1 MLFEQA
7 SQACAHSDQQQDEQ
21 RRLEA
26 ELCAVAELSR
36 DKDCEGGQRNHQAD
50 EGEGFF
56 DLHGF
61 GGSSPSRAGPAVC
74 RSLSEGTIL

>member
-61 GGSSPSRAGPAVC
+61 ELIEVGNSIVRPEDFVRA
-74 RSLSEGTIL
+74 